1 MKAKYLTI
9 ICTAF
14 ALAVTSSVALAQ
26 SGTETKTPEIYLS
39 PEGFKILCERFPLNS
54 RCPGGVSLTTPSTGT
69 TTTPETQSS
78 PNPSAPDP
86 GTTDVPP
93 TDTTSPGVPG
103 GAGNTIDNPAMPP
116 DTTSPG
122 GRPGGPGGPGGR
134 PGGTGGRP
142 GGRPG
147 GTGAP
152 GTNTPPTDTTSP
164 GVPGGAGNGTTP
176 EGSPPPTR

>member
-14 ALAVTSSVALAQ
+14 ALAVTGSVALAQ
-26 SGTETKTPEIYLS
+26 SGTETKTPEIELS

-54 RCPGGVSLTTPSTGT
+54 RCPGGVSVTTPPTGT
-69 TTTPETQSS
+69 TTTPETEPS

-103 GAGNTIDNPAMPP
+103 GAGDTINNPSTPP
-116 DTTSPG
+116 ADSG
-122 GRPGGPGGPGGR
+122 
-134 PGGTGGRP
+134 
-142 GGRPG
+142 
-147 GTGAP
+147 
-152 GTNTPPTDTTSP
+152 TPPTDTTSP
-164 GVPGGAGNGTTP
+164 GVPGGAGDTINNPSTPPADSGTPSTNTTSPGGAGNGTIP
-176 EGSPPPTR
+176 EGSPPPTTP

>member
-14 ALAVTSSVALAQ
+14 ALAVTGNVALAQ
-26 SGTETKTPEIYLS
+26 SGTETKTPEIELS

-54 RCPGGVSLTTPSTGT
+54 RCPGGASLTTPSTGT
-69 TTTPETQSS
+69 TTTPETQPS

-103 GAGNTIDNPAMPP
+103 GAGNGTI
-116 DTTSPG
+116 
-122 GRPGGPGGPGGR
+122 
-134 PGGTGGRP
+134 
-142 GGRPG
+142 
-147 GTGAP
+147 
-152 GTNTPPTDTTSP
+152 
-164 GVPGGAGNGTTP
+164 P
-176 EGSPPPTR
+176 EGSPPPTRAK

>member
-14 ALAVTSSVALAQ
+14 ALAVTGSVALAQ
-26 SGTETKTPEIYLS
+26 SSTETKTPEIYLS

-54 RCPGGVSLTTPSTGT
+54 RCPGGVSVTTPPTGT
-69 TTTPETQSS
+69 TTTPETEPS

-103 GAGNTIDNPAMPP
+103 GAGDTINNPSTPN
-116 DTTSPG
+116 TTSPG
-122 GRPGGPGGPGGR
+122 
-134 PGGTGGRP
+134 TGM
-142 GGRPG
+142 
-147 GTGAP
+147 P
-152 GTNTPPTDTTSP
+152 GTETPSTDTTSP
-164 GVPGGAGNGTTP
+164 GIPGGAGNGTIP
-176 EGSPPPTR
+176 EGSPPPTRR

>member
-14 ALAVTSSVALAQ
+14 ALAVTGSVALAQ
-26 SGTETKTPEIYLS
+26 SSTETKTPEIELS

-54 RCPGGVSLTTPSTGT
+54 RCPGGVSVTTPPTGT
-69 TTTPETQSS
+69 TTTPETQPS

-103 GAGNTIDNPAMPP
+103 GAGDTINNP
-116 DTTSPG
+116 S
-122 GRPGGPGGPGGR
+122 
-134 PGGTGGRP
+134 
-142 GGRPG
+142 
-147 GTGAP
+147 
-152 GTNTPPTDTTSP
+152 TPPVDSGTPSTDTTSP
-164 GVPGGAGNGTTP
+164 SNPGGTGNGTIP
-176 EGSPPPTR
+176 EGSPPPTTP

>member
-1 MKAKYLTI
+1 MKEKYLTI

-14 ALAVTSSVALAQ
+14 ALAVTGSVALAQ

-39 PEGFKILCERFPLNS
+39 PQGFKILCERFPLNS

-116 DTTSPG
+116 ADSG
-122 GRPGGPGGPGGR
+122 V
-134 PGGTGGRP
+134 
-142 GGRPG
+142 
-147 GTGAP
+147 
-152 GTNTPPTDTTSP
+152 PPTDTTSP
-164 GVPGGAGNGTTP
+164 GIPGGAGNGTIP
-176 EGSPPPTR
+176 EGSPPPTTP